1 MAEKKKR
8 SMKKQT
14 KAIRI
19 QQKRSSSNEHS
30 VPVYLTSSFLFES
43 AEQMKEAFDETIEH
57 DIYSRY
63 SNPNTNEFVNKVCAL
78 EGAEAGYAM
87 ASGMGAIFSTLAA
100 LLSSGDEVLSI
111 RSVFGATHTVFM
123 KILPKWGI
131 HTHYVSC
138 TNVSEWEKAV
148 TPATKLF
155 YIETPTNPG
164 LELVDLKAAADF
176 CKKHKLL
183 LVVDNCFATP
193 VLQTPID
200 FGAHLVVHSATKY
213 FDGQGRVLG
222 GVVCGKKEL
231 VHQIY
236 LFCRSTGPSMA
247 PFNAWVLSKSLETLK
262 LRIEKHCENALA
274 VAKLLGSNPEVQKVS
289 YPFLESHPQY
299 AVAKAQMSG
308 GGGIVT
314 FELKGGYNRAVT
326 FLNSLKMIGIS
337 ANLGDTRSIVT
348 HPASSTHSKLTE
360 EERQAVNISQSLI
373 RCSVGLEEVE
383 DIYGDIE
390 QAILI
395 SK

>member
-1 MAEKKKR
+1 MEKQTSSVRIQHKR
-8 SMKKQT
+8 SQS
-14 KAIRI
+14 
-19 QQKRSSSNEHS
+19 QEHS
-30 VPVYLTSSFLFES
+30 VPVFLTSSFVFDS
-43 AEQMKEAFDETIEH
+43 AQQMKEAFDETLEH

-63 SNPNTNEFVNKVCAL
+63 SNPNVNEFVNKVCAL

-100 LLSSGDEVLSI
+100 LLSSGDKVISI
-111 RSVFGATHTVFM
+111 RSVFGATHTVFT

-131 HTHYVSC
+131 QTNYVSC
-138 TNVSEWEKAV
+138 TNTEEWEKAID
-148 TPATKLF
+148 ASTKLF

-164 LELVDLKAAADF
+164 LELVDLKVVGEF
-176 CKKHKLL
+176 CKKHNLI

-193 VLQTPID
+193 VLQRPIE

-247 PFNAWVLSKSLETLK
+247 PFNAWVLSKSLETLS
-262 LRIEKHCENALA
+262 LRMEKHCSNALA
-274 VAKLLGSNPEVQKVS
+274 IAELLGSNTEVQKVS
-289 YPFLESHPQY
+289 YPFLKTHPQFI
-299 AVAKAQMSG
+299 VAQTQMSR

-314 FELKGGYNRAVT
+314 FELKGGYERAVK
-326 FLNSLKMIGIS
+326 FLNALKMISIS

-360 EERQAVNISQSLI
+360 EERLAVQITPSLI
-373 RCSVGLEEVE
+373 RCSVGLEEVR
-383 DIYGDIE
+383 DIFADIE
-390 QAILI
+390 QAITA
-395 SK
+395 SMK

>member
-1 MAEKKKR
+1 
-8 SMKKQT
+8 MKKQT
-14 KAIRI
+14 SSIRI
-19 QQKRSSSNEHS
+19 QQKRSPAQEHS
-30 VPVYLTSSFLFES
+30 TSLYLTSSFVFES
-43 AEQMKEAFDETIEH
+43 AEQMKDAFDETIEH

-63 SNPNTNEFVNKVCAL
+63 SNPNVNEFVNRVCSL

-100 LLSSGDEVLSI
+100 LLQAGDHVLSI
-111 RSVFGATHTVFM
+111 RSVFGATHTVFT
-123 KILPKWGI
+123 KILPKWNI
-131 HTHYVSC
+131 ATSYVSC
-138 TNVSEWEKAV
+138 TNVSEWEKEVKAN
-148 TPATKLF
+148 TKLF

-164 LELVDLKAAADF
+164 LEIVDLEAVAGF
-176 CKKHKLL
+176 CKKHGLL

-193 VLQTPID
+193 VLQRPIEW
-200 FGAHLVVHSATKY
+200 GADLVVHSATKY
-213 FDGQGRVLG
+213 MDGQGRVLG

-236 LFCRSTGPSMA
+236 LFCRSTGPSLS
-247 PFNAWVLSKSLETLK
+247 PFNAWVLSRSLETLK
-262 LRIEKHCENALA
+262 LRMEKHCNNALD
-274 VAKLLGSNPEVQKVS
+274 VAELLGQNPEVQKVS
-289 YPFLESHPQY
+289 YPFLASHPQNG
-299 AVAKAQMSG
+299 VAKKQMSG

-314 FELKGGYNRAVT
+314 FELKGGYTRAVK
-326 FLNSLKMIGIS
+326 FINALKMLSIS

-390 QAILI
+390 QAIEQ
-395 SK
+395 SR